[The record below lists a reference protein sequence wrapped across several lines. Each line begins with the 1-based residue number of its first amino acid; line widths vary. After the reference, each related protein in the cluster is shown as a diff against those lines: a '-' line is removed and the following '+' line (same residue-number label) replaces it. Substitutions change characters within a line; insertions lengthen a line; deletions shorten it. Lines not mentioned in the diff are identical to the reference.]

1 MRTHIFSKEVSRFK
15 GIKKKK
21 KTEET
26 LSGETMNSTIK
37 AAFF

>member
-1 MRTHIFSKEVSRFK
+1 MRTHILSEELSRFK

-21 KTEET
+21 TEEM

-37 AAFF
+37 VAFF